1 MNATSLVPH
10 LADLAG
16 WARIAFVQALAL
28 GVVEIIGDNYGP
40 LVKPRWPGTY
50 AFLAAT
56 WRIVRQVANK
66 MPRGAK

>member
-1 MNATSLVPH
+1 MNGTSLIPH
-10 LADLAG
+10 VADLAG

-40 LVKPRWPGTY
+40 LVKPSYPRVHE
-50 AFLAAT
+50 FLAAT